1 MVGKVNT
8 PDIHTYMI
16 VLTPGLKSSYSTSD
30 GQDGLFII
38 NWVIFPI
45 VLKIHV
51 AGSKKKKKSLF
62 RIEKVRSAPNHFVY

>member
-1 MVGKVNT
+1 MVAKMNT

-16 VLTPGLKSSYSTSD
+16 VLSPGLKRRYSTSD

-38 NWVIFPI
+38 NWVIFPT

-51 AGSKKKKKSLF
+51 AGSKKKKEIL
-62 RIEKVRSAPNHFVY
+62 IEKVRSAPNHFVY